1 MLGGEIM
8 SQIME
13 QVAFDY
19 PNFYTEVDASTIEET
34 PTQKKPIL
42 DRKKILKSKK
52 AYWVGRRTQDIILS
66 SLALIVLSPFMLLVA
81 LIIYID
87 DPHGSPIFVQERIG
101 RGGKP
106 FKFYKFRSMVVD
118 AEDRLDELQSLNEK
132 DGPAFKIHDDPRIT
146 HVGKFIRKTS
156 IDELPQLVNVL
167 KGDMSICGPRPP
179 LPREVEK
186 YNEYQMQRLY
196 VTPGLTCYWQIQHN
210 RDDLSFDE
218 WLELDLKYLR
228 ERSFIVDWK
237 IIFATIGAVL
247 GGNGA

>member
-167 KGDMSICGPRPP
+167 KGDMSICGEGCIIGTTR
-179 LPREVEK
+179 K
-186 YNEYQMQRLY
+186 
-196 VTPGLTCYWQIQHN
+196 T
-210 RDDLSFDE
+210 
-218 WLELDLKYLR
+218 LDLAR
-228 ERSFIVDWK
+228 
-237 IIFATIGAVL
+237 VL
-247 GGNGA
+247 TA